1 MTYGLHRMLFILWYN
16 TYLFCGKVLPLQ
28 NGFQTQYE
36 TQLTGKAGNQTTNE
50 IIQEIQSLTLA
61 ERATFNERLK
71 PQILSEMKGST
82 YL

>member
-1 MTYGLHRMLFILWYN
+1 MVYTECYSYFGITHTFSLARYYPFH
-16 TYLFCGKVLPLQ
+16 
-28 NGFQTQYE
+28 NGFQTQYG

-61 ERATFNERLK
+61 ERAIFNERLK